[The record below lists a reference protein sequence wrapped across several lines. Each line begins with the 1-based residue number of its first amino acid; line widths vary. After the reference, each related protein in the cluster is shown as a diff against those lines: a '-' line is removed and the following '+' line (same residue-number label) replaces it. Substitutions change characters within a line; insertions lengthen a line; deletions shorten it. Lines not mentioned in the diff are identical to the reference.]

1 MPNLPAN
8 IYSVA
13 AVRETDRTAIEDH
26 GVPGYTLMA
35 RAAAAAMREVR
46 QRFPDAR
53 RWQIICGAGNNGG
66 DGYVMARLAAHDG
79 IVVSVLT
86 LVDVDKLT
94 GDAATA
100 WGEFTAEGGVVMPWA
115 GDLDDQADL
124 LIDGILGSGL
134 EREVGGEFADAVAR
148 INAHPARVVSLDIPT
163 GIHGDTGNVLGTA
176 VQADMTVTFVGLKS
190 GLFLGDGPAHCGVI
204 RFADLEIPESYRSE
218 IAPAYR
224 CIDECQLA
232 AALKPRARGAHKGD
246 FGHVLMIGGGQGM
259 PGAVRLAGEAALRA
273 GAGRVSIATHP
284 SHAAILAATRPE
296 LMSHGVTGAADL
308 APLLENADVVALGP
322 GLGQSEWAQALYDE
336 VAESPLPAVWD
347 ADALNLLAKT
357 PNKANNRVI
366 TPHPGEAATLLNTS
380 TADIQANRPAALAA
394 LAEKYGGTTVLK
406 GSGSLVSTEATPV
419 LCLSGN
425 PGMAA
430 PGMGDVLTG
439 IVAGLLAQGLNM
451 TDAAAI
457 GVEAHARAGDRAAL
471 AGERGML
478 ASDLMA
484 ELRAVLNP

>member
-1 MPNLPAN
+1 
-8 IYSVA
+8 
-13 AVRETDRTAIEDH
+13 
-26 GVPGYTLMA
+26 
-35 RAAAAAMREVR
+35 
-46 QRFPDAR
+46 
-53 RWQIICGAGNNGG
+53 
-66 DGYVMARLAAHDG
+66 
-79 IVVSVLT
+79 
-86 LVDVDKLT
+86 
-94 GDAATA
+94 
-100 WGEFTAEGGVVMPWA
+100 
-115 GDLDDQADL
+115 
-124 LIDGILGSGL
+124 
-134 EREVGGEFADAVAR
+134 
-148 INAHPARVVSLDIPT
+148 
-163 GIHGDTGNVLGTA
+163 
-176 VQADMTVTFVGLKS
+176 
-190 GLFLGDGPAHCGVI
+190 
-204 RFADLEIPESYRSE
+204 
-218 IAPAYR
+218 
-224 CIDECQLA
+224 
-232 AALKPRARGAHKGD
+232 
-246 FGHVLMIGGGQGM
+246 
-259 PGAVRLAGEAALRA
+259 
-273 GAGRVSIATHP
+273 
-284 SHAAILAATRPE
+284 
-296 LMSHGVTGAADL
+296 
-308 APLLENADVVALGP
+308 LLENADVVALGP